1 MRSVLF
7 LSLVNRVAYGIYL
20 ASCGIMIIAVPK
32 YIRACDFPPPT
43 SGFVMCEFIRLI
55 MKMHSFLV
63 RPSAPPFSPP
73 ARSARFN
80 VVDGCVA

>member
-1 MRSVLF
+1 
-7 LSLVNRVAYGIYL
+7 
-20 ASCGIMIIAVPK
+20 MIIAVPK

-63 RPSAPPFSPP
+63 RPPAPPMRQHDRLIL
-73 ARSARFN
+73 ALLMVAW
-80 VVDGCVA
+80 VVDGESFAAH

>member
-63 RPSAPPFSPP
+63 RPSAPPLYASTIGPF
-73 ARSARFN
+73 
-80 VVDGCVA
+80 